1 MSDEREASASR
12 AAETP
17 ETAANPGA
25 PVEETEASQTEV
37 LRAVRRS
44 RSGSDGSAD
53 REVPAASVTDA
64 PNGDAV
70 PVGDAD
76 ARTIADAETD
86 ARSDAT
92 FDPDAAQAAER
103 AHREEAS
110 LVDTQ
115 LDMEPPTGRSSRAS
129 AARTAPTPEETT
141 ALPALDDL
149 PSAAADTQAPE
160 RDGEIRISSD
170 HPMAGLYVQTPM
182 PPEIKGNRGAGVL
195 IALVATI
202 AFAAV
207 FSGVLALWLAPSFP
221 QSTFITDGLV
231 PWLTS
236 WPIIASAVAFFV
248 GLVLLVLIVGRAGWW
263 AYVLG
268 GFFVAALVW
277 VAVTLSL
284 AYFGTPFQTPRE
296 MLGGSRGWSGD
307 IETLVTRF
315 GLTVPALGAALVARE
330 VTVWFGAWIGGRGRR
345 MKQRNAREL
354 AEYEASLAESKASTQ
369 A

>member
-1 MSDEREASASR
+1 MSDEREGSASR

-17 ETAANPGA
+17 ETAGNPGA
-25 PVEETEASQTEV
+25 PVEETEASRTEV
-37 LRAVRRS
+37 LRAVQRS
-44 RSGSDGSAD
+44 RTSSTDEGAGEQHVSTQTDVVA
-53 REVPAASVTDA
+53 REAGEPESTPGVEED
-64 PNGDAV
+64 
-70 PVGDAD
+70 
-76 ARTIADAETD
+76 
-86 ARSDAT
+86 
-92 FDPDAAQAAER
+92 AER
-103 AHREEAS
+103 ARREQAS

-115 LDMEPPTGRSSRAS
+115 LDMEPPTERAASSATLTR
-129 AARTAPTPEETT
+129 EETA

-149 PSAAADTQAPE
+149 PTAADESTTRE

-182 PPEIKGNRGAGVL
+182 PPDIKGNRGAGVL
-195 IALVATI
+195 IAILATVG
-202 AFAAV
+202 FAAV
-207 FSGVLALWLAPSFP
+207 LAGVLALWLAPMFPPSSFL
-221 QSTFITDGLV
+221 TDGLV

-236 WPIIASAVAFFV
+236 WPVIAGAVAFFV
-248 GLVLLVLIVGRAGWW
+248 GLVLLVLIAGRAGWW

-277 VAVTLSL
+277 AAVTLGL
-284 AYFGTPFQTPRE
+284 AYFGTPFESPRE
-296 MLGGSRGWSGD
+296 MLGGTRGWSGD
-307 IETLVTRF
+307 LHTLVTRF

-354 AEYEASLAESKASTQ
+354 ADYEASLAESKASAQ

>member
-17 ETAANPGA
+17 ETAATPGA

-37 LRAVRRS
+37 LRAVERS
-44 RSGSDGSAD
+44 RVPGAD
-53 REVPAASVTDA
+53 ETVDDAQGATTAAAADVTEAEVAA
-64 PNGDAV
+64 
-70 PVGDAD
+70 
-76 ARTIADAETD
+76 
-86 ARSDAT
+86 
-92 FDPDAAQAAER
+92 AAER
-103 AHREEAS
+103 AHREEVS
-110 LVDTQ
+110 LVDTE
-115 LDMEPPTGRSSRAS
+115 LNLEPPSAQAAS
-129 AARTAPTPEETT
+129 TTTPLTREETS

-149 PSAAADTQAPE
+149 PSAAAAAPTASE

-170 HPMAGLYVQTPM
+170 HPMAGLYVQSPL
-182 PPEIKGNRGAGVL
+182 PPDIKGNRGPGAL

-202 AFAAV
+202 GFAIV
-207 FSGVLALWLAPSFP
+207 FAGVLALWLAPTFP
-221 QSTFITDGLV
+221 PSTFLTEALV
-231 PWLTS
+231 PWVTS
-236 WPIIASAVAFFV
+236 WPVIAAVVAFFL
-248 GLVLLVLIVGRAGWW
+248 GLLLVVLIVGRAGWW

-284 AYFGTPFQTPRE
+284 AYFGTPFETPRE

-307 IETLVTRF
+307 LQTLVTRF

-330 VTVWFGAWIGGRGRR
+330 ATVWFGAWIGARGRR
-345 MKQRNAREL
+345 VKLRNVREL
-354 AEYEASLAESKASTQ
+354 ADYETALAESQIAAQ

>member
-1 MSDEREASASR
+1 MSDEREGSASR

-25 PVEETEASQTEV
+25 PVEETEASRTEV
-37 LRAVRRS
+37 LRAVQRS
-44 RSGSDGSAD
+44 RTSGGEDVAVEQTELTKSETEVAGP
-53 REVPAASVTDA
+53 RE
-64 PNGDAV
+64 
-70 PVGDAD
+70 AD
-76 ARTIADAETD
+76 ASAADEDAE
-86 ARSDAT
+86 RV
-92 FDPDAAQAAER
+92 R
-103 AHREEAS
+103 REQAS

-115 LDMEPPTGRSSRAS
+115 LDMDPPTDRSS
-129 AARTAPTPEETT
+129 AAATPTREETA

-149 PSAAADTQAPE
+149 PSAAAEAKARE
-160 RDGEIRISSD
+160 REDEIRISSD

-182 PPEIKGNRGAGVL
+182 PPDIKGNRGAGVL
-195 IALVATI
+195 IAVVATI
-202 AFAAV
+202 GFAAV
-207 FSGVLALWLAPSFP
+207 LAGVLALWLAPMFP
-221 QSTFITDGLV
+221 PSTFLVDGLV

-236 WPIIASAVAFFV
+236 WPIIAGAVAFFV

-277 VAVTLSL
+277 IAVTLGL
-284 AYFGTPFQTPRE
+284 AYFGTPFESPRE

-307 IETLVTRF
+307 LHTLVTRF

-330 VTVWFGAWIGGRGRR
+330 ATVWFGAWIGGRGRR
-345 MKQRNAREL
+345 VKLRNAREL
-354 AEYEASLAESKASTQ
+354 ADYEASLAESKASAQ